1 MKIPEIVEFL
11 KENYNVQISKSTV
24 VTEKIWTVT
33 KKIWTVSKKSGL
45 FYI

>member
-11 KENYNVQISKSTV
+11 KENYKVQISKSTV

-33 KKIWTVSKKSGL
+33 KKSGL